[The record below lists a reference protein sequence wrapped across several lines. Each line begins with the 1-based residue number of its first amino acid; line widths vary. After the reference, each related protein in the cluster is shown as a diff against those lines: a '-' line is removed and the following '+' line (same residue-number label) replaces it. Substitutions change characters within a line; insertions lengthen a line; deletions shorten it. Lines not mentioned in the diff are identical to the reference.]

1 MNGGGEGV
9 GLKKAFSRFSDCE
22 DGKTS
27 LTPLSEWL
35 IQASLKIF

>member
-1 MNGGGEGV
+1 MNGGGGEGV

-27 LTPLSEWL
+27 HH
-35 IQASLKIF
+35 SLRYLND